1 MISLPTRWRSAGQ
14 YFSNS
19 AMSTGCVGAVADGGH
34 VVGEG
39 VEPDVDDV
47 FLCGGGGGGFGD
59 GDAPGEAGA
68 GDGEVFEG
76 SGDVGVAEGG
86 VGEGLRSLRRW

>member
-14 YFSNS
+14 YFSNL
-19 AMSTGCVGAVADGGH
+19 ACVGGVVAAVADGGH

-47 FLCGGGGGGFGD
+47 LFVAGD
-59 GDAPGEAGA
+59 GDAPVEAAA

-76 SGDVGVAEGG
+76 SGDVGRP
-86 VGEGLRSLRRW
+86 LLSPCSM